1 MAKDRRFVGP
11 FKDNHQIQDA
21 YCDKIAMGLTPAQAR
36 KDLELAATTV
46 NEALNPNSP
55 RFCPEFLAKVEEAR
69 EEARDRLRQ
78 ELWTRAVEGTEQE
91 LVYKGEKTGD
101 SIVVK
106 SDQILLAL
114 GRSLLPEMTDR
125 QVVETRNVN
134 MELGAGQEA
143 IAELPAEGRDILRKL
158 LDMTEK
164 KGGKDEVIVVERQD
178 VEDA

>member
-1 MAKDRRFVGP
+1 MAKDRRFVGT
-11 FKDNHQIQDA
+11 FASNRQLQDA

-36 KDLELAATTV
+36 KDLELAPTTI

-55 RFCPEFLAKVEEAR
+55 RFCPGFLAKVEEAR

-78 ELWTRAVEGTEQE
+78 ELWSRAIEGQEQE
-91 LVYKGEKTGD
+91 LVYRGERTGD

-114 GRSLLPEMTDR
+114 GKALLPEMTDKS
-125 QVVETRNVN
+125 VVETRNVN
-134 MELGAGQEA
+134 LELGAGQEA
-143 IAELPAEGRDILRKL
+143 LAQLPAEGRDILRKL

-164 KGGKDEVIVVERQD
+164 KGTKDEVIVVERQD
-178 VEDA
+178 VEDV